1 MEARVNASETI
12 ITNVEGPNGT
22 AEVLEVMSGT
32 GQPEYQVR
40 FKGGL
45 QTFKSMG
52 EAYITAK
59 ELAGVKV

>member
-1 MEARVNASETI
+1 MNASETI
-12 ITNVEGPNGT
+12 VTSVEGPNGT
-22 AEVLEVMSGT
+22 ADVLEVLSGS

-40 FKGGL
+40 FKGSL
-45 QTFKSMG
+45 QSFKSMG

>member
-1 MEARVNASETI
+1 MNAIETI
-12 ITNVEGPNGT
+12 VTSVEGPKGT
-22 AEVLEVMSGT
+22 ADVLEVLSGS

-40 FKGGL
+40 FNGSL
-45 QTFKSMG
+45 QSFKSMG